1 MTMIPLASEGN
12 TLFISDF
19 RVKPGTGDE
28 FVVLFREFDY
38 SDANVMHQDAAQV
51 KDGVLCRD
59 PNDPDHF
66 VLVGEWQTR
75 EAHAAALQQLGK
87 YGTPKF
93 LSLIQGGRLGPKYFD
108 VVAATPPEHLGK

>member
-28 FVVLFREFDY
+28 FIVLFREFDY

-51 KDGVLCRD
+51 KKCR
-59 PNDPDHF
+59 
-66 VLVGEWQTR
+66 R
-75 EAHAAALQQLGK
+75 
-87 YGTPKF
+87 
-93 LSLIQGGRLGPKYFD
+93 GGGP
-108 VVAATPPEHLGK
+108 E